1 MKAITPFVAEHFCLL
16 CHHAYTAW
24 ETWRALEPHNP
35 EVLKAPNLSV
45 SAARALR
52 RLYRAARDQAILQVV
67 RLHDDATVSGKVT
80 LTIDYIVKY
89 GGWEDAEAEKLRGYQ
104 RKLNEFVFGH
114 ETSKR
119 NDRLKLV
126 RNQTL
131 AHNDLAAVLVD
142 APTFLFSAG
151 EDEAYFKVLEEFAS
165 LVNQEVC
172 DAGYRFTDQCKRD
185 GAALVRFLYDAA
197 GAPADDAPSA

>member
-1 MKAITPFVAEHFCLL
+1 MKAITPFVAERFCLL

-24 ETWRALEPHNP
+24 QTWHALEPHDP
-35 EVLKAPNLSV
+35 EQIKPPNLSV
-45 SAARALR
+45 AGARALR
-52 RLYRAARDQAILQVV
+52 RLYRAIRDQAILQVV

-80 LTIDYIVKY
+80 LTIDYVVQY
-89 GGWEDAEAEKLRGYQ
+89 GGWEESVGEVLREKQ

-142 APTFLFSAG
+142 APVFLFRTG
-151 EDEAYFKVLEEFAS
+151 EDKAYFQVLEELTS
-165 LVNQEVC
+165 VVNQEVC
-172 DAGYRFTDQCKRD
+172 NAAYRFTDEAERD
-185 GAALVRFLYDAA
+185 GAVLVKFLYEQA
-197 GAPADDAPSA
+197 GGNVE